1 MNRLVTME
9 FFIKWMKEEGKSSHT
24 IKSYLKAVSYFET
37 WYFDNIQKEID
48 YARLN
53 PMDLKEWRH
62 YLIHHARKK
71 NGQPLATQTI
81 NSYIEAIRTF
91 LHFLYVQGIVR
102 FDPKKYLIPQTN
114 KKVYAPRWLDTQ
126 EKRILL
132 RYIED
137 PELAQKNAWRYTRNK
152 AIIYTMLYAG
162 LRISEVTSLTV
173 FDIQNGY
180 INVREG
186 KGEAARD
193 VPINKTLSQALN
205 EWMKER
211 EKKNPTTDALFT
223 SQKGGKLTP
232 SGIYPIFE
240 NIVKNTNIP
249 DLTPHT
255 LRHTFAHDLVQNG
268 VPLPYVATLLGHDD
282 LDTTRVYT
290 SPKKQGLKDAVDTLS
305 QE

>member
-1 MNRLVTME
+1 MNN
-9 FFIKWMKEEGKSSHT
+9 FIKWMKEKGRSSHT
-24 IKSYLKAVSYFET
+24 IKSYLKTIKHFET
-37 WYFDNIQKEID
+37 WYQENFKKKID
-48 YARLN
+48 YKQLN
-53 PMDLKEWRH
+53 PIDLKEWRH
-62 YLIHHARKK
+62 YLIHDARKK
-71 NGQPLATQTI
+71 NGEPLATQTI
-81 NSYIEAIRTF
+81 NSYIEAMRTF
-91 LHFLYVQGIVR
+91 LHFLHVQGIIR
-102 FDPKKYLIPQTN
+102 FDPKTYLTPQQN
-114 KKVYAPRWLDTQ
+114 KKVYTPRWLDAQ

-137 PELAQKNAWRYTRNK
+137 PELAAKNAWRYTRNK
-152 AIIYTMLYAG
+152 AIVYSMLYAG
-162 LRISEVTSLTV
+162 LRISEVTNLTV

-205 EWMKER
+205 EWLKER
-211 EKKNPTTDALFT
+211 EKKAPSTDALFT
-223 SQKGGKLTP
+223 SQKGGRLTQ
-232 SGIYPIFE
+232 SGIYSLFE
-240 NIVKNTNIP
+240 NIIKNTNIT

-268 VPLPYVATLLGHDD
+268 VPLPYVATLLGHED

-290 SPKKQGLKDAVDTLS
+290 SPKKQGLKDAVETLS